1 MSLFRG
7 LADDLELETWLNDY
21 IFKTEAKYINPENNR
36 LGTLISCAEMLLS
49 GTTTI
54 CDGYFHED
62 IVAAVVNE
70 SGLNG
75 IIAQGIIDFPAPGV
89 PDPSLKIQNA
99 IDYVSMIKNR
109 YLNILPSIFCHSPYT
124 CSTKTLMDAKK
135 AAKLHKVINLDP
147 NVADAVSIFKIATI
161 NGTNKPHLVPMYNP
175 ISHIVY
181 STT

>member
-1 MSLFRG
+1 
-7 LADDLELETWLNDY
+7 
-21 IFKTEAKYINPENNR
+21 
-36 LGTLISCAEMLLS
+36 MLLS

-99 IDYVSMIKNR
+99 IDYVPMIKNR

-147 NVADAVSIFKIATI
+147 NVADAVSIFKMATI
-161 NGTNKPHLVPMYNP
+161 NGARSIGIGEEPGFLEAGKKADIGVQIINFIKPDGKTELW
-175 ISHIVY
+175 
-181 STT
+181 